1 MWARKGQIAVWA
13 ASTVF
18 LAVAAANAGEVI
30 EYKDLPT
37 AVRQSMRA
45 LAPDMAPGDVQADRR
60 GPDIYDIGYSREGV
74 HYLFTI
80 DADGTVQRIQEKTV
94 FKPLPPSIQNDRIA
108 GAASINEEII
118 EMALAGNDAGVAGK
132 IADLEH
138 SLPKLRPYLGD
149 DIYGNVEALLKAMEA
164 HDAKGE
170 LMGVSL
176 AAVDAYRQLILS
188 LDQTVMAAPIQ
199 VPMLKY
205 SGFKLLVLSRAKRPD
220 WPEIGATAREER
232 GYWKS
237 LAGQI
242 KNSDLHH
249 LMGSMQ
255 SGLDNGLARE
265 NSAQVAF
272 AARIDLDAVDLLE
285 RYFLNDYKSG
295 AGSVPPKPAKANG

>member
-18 LAVAAANAGEVI
+18 LAAAAANAGEVI
-30 EYKDLPT
+30 EYKDLST
-37 AVRQSMRA
+37 AVRQSIRA
-45 LAPDMAPGDVQADRR
+45 LAPDMAPGDFQADRQ
-60 GPDIYDIGYSREGV
+60 GPDVYEIGYSRRGV
-74 HYLFTI
+74 HYLFTVE
-80 DADGTVQRIQEKTV
+80 ADGTVERIQERTI

-108 GAASINEEII
+108 DAASLNADII
-118 EMALAGNDAGVAGK
+118 EMVLAGNNAGVGGK
-132 IADLEH
+132 IADLKQ

-149 DIYGNVEALLKAMEA
+149 DVYGNVAALQKAMET

-176 AAVDAYRQLILS
+176 AAIDAYKQLILS
-188 LDQTVMAAPIQ
+188 LDQTVMAAPIE

-205 SGFKLLVLSRAKRPD
+205 SGFKLLVLSRAKSPD
-220 WPEIGATAREER
+220 WAEIAASAKEER

-242 KNSDLHH
+242 KDSNLHH

-255 SGLDNGLARE
+255 SGLEDGVARKD
-265 NSAQVAF
+265 SAHVAF
-272 AARIDLDAVDLLE
+272 AARIDLNSVELLE

-295 AGSVPPKPAKANG
+295 ARSVPPKPEKANG

>member
-13 ASTVF
+13 ASTAF
-18 LAVAAANAGEVI
+18 LAATAANAGEVI
-30 EYKDLPT
+30 EHKDLPS
-37 AVRQSMRA
+37 AVRQSIRA
-45 LAPDMAPGDVQADRR
+45 LAPDMAPGDFQADRQ
-60 GPDIYDIGYSREGV
+60 GPDVYEIGYSHKGV
-74 HYLFTI
+74 HYLFTV
-80 DADGTVQRIQEKTV
+80 DADGTVQRIQEKTI
-94 FKPLPPSIQNDRIA
+94 FKPLPPSIRNDRIA
-108 GAASINEEII
+108 DAASINQEII

-149 DIYGNVEALLKAMEA
+149 DIYGNAEALLKAMEA

-220 WPEIGATAREER
+220 WSEIAATAREER
-232 GYWKS
+232 DYWKS

-242 KNSDLHH
+242 MNSDLHH
-249 LMGSMQ
+249 LMGSIQ
-255 SGLDNGLARE
+255 SGLDDGLARKD
-265 NSAQVAF
+265 SAHVAF
-272 AARIDLDAVDLLE
+272 AARIDVNSVELLE

-295 AGSVPPKPAKANG
+295 AGSVPPKPAMANG